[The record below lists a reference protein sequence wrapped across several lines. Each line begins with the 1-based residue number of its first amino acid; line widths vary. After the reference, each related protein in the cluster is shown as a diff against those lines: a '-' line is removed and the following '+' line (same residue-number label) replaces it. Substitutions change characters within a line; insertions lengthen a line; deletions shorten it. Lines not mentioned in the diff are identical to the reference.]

1 MVLAP
6 TFRCRGLANCRRG
19 PLLFSILL
27 SFLLSR
33 GAREAPDAAF
43 SGVFAIIWVGKAIVT
58 LQIRLLGGHV

>member
-1 MVLAP
+1 
-6 TFRCRGLANCRRG
+6 
-19 PLLFSILL
+19 LLFSLLL

-33 GAREAPDAAF
+33 GAREAQEAAAF